1 MPWKWFT
8 DSGSAH
14 LYLKDFTAVFATV
27 SQSINQ
33 KQTTVLTAGQKWINE
48 VRNLENNQIYYN
60 GIKKEFIDRI
70 PIIQKLSID
79 AHLKSFMELMQ
90 DDAIIEELKKAPV
103 ADVTPIVHAK
113 WIYQDDEH
121 VCSHCKGTILYELDN
136 QGDAISEDWPWCAR
150 CGAKMDG
157 RN

>member
-1 MPWKWFT
+1 MKLPCT
-8 DSGSAH
+8 CQIQLPEGSLSVKAKYVRQE
-14 LYLKDFTAVFATV
+14 LILDDYELKR
-27 SQSINQ
+27 SN
-33 KQTTVLTAGQKWINE
+33 K
-48 VRNLENNQIYYN
+48 
-60 GIKKEFIDRI
+60 
-70 PIIQKLSID
+70 
-79 AHLKSFMELMQ
+79 MELMQ